1 MYLVLQPY
9 FADVIDMYEYNDANA
24 AQNQFIINVLKEAF
38 NAPNLEYE
46 NEDGMFYLNL
56 ADDEN
61 MNVVNIVNNI
71 RAETGNLD
79 IAGAEGRQPRLMF
92 QIVENDEI
100 DNEGNDNNI
109 NHIGQEGGRKR
120 RRQQKSNKKKTGGK
134 KRRTNKKHK
143 KGGKKTYK
151 KRKTNKKSKRN

>member
-9 FADVIDMYEYNDANA
+9 FADVIDMYEYDEASE

-38 NAPNLEYE
+38 NAPNLDYQ

-92 QIVENDEI
+92 QIVENDEM
-100 DNEGNDNNI
+100 DNEDNN
-109 NHIGQEGGRKR
+109 NNNNNIGQEGGRKR
-120 RRQQKSNKKKTGGK
+120 RRRTNKKKTGGK

-151 KRKTNKKSKRN
+151 KRKTNKKGKRN

>member
-9 FADVIDMYEYNDANA
+9 FADVIDMYEYNEASA

-38 NAPNLEYE
+38 NAPNLDYQ

-71 RAETGNLD
+71 RAETGDLV

-92 QIVENDEI
+92 QIVENDEM
-100 DNEGNDNNI
+100 DNENN
-109 NHIGQEGGRKR
+109 NNNNNEQEGGLKR
-120 RRQQKSNKKKTGGK
+120 RRRRRKTNKKKTGGK

-151 KRKTNKKSKRN
+151 KRKTNKK

>member
-9 FADVIDMYEYNDANA
+9 FADVIDMYEYNEASA

-38 NAPNLEYE
+38 NAPNLDYQ

-61 MNVVNIVNNI
+61 INVVNIVNNI

-92 QIVENDEI
+92 QIVENDEM
-100 DNEGNDNNI
+100 DNEENN
-109 NHIGQEGGRKR
+109 NNNEQEGGRKR
-120 RRQQKSNKKKTGGK
+120 RRRRSNKKKTGGK

-143 KGGKKTYK
+143 KGGKNTYK
-151 KRKTNKKSKRN
+151 KRKTNKKSKRI